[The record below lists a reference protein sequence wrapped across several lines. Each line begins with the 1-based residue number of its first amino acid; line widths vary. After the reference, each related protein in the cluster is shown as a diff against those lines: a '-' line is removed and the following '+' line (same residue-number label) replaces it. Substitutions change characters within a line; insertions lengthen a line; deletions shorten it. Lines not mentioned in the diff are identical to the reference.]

1 LPAVV
6 LAVVAC
12 FLNEERLLP
21 RFLASL
27 AAQTRPPDELLLVD
41 DGSDDGSVAL
51 AHEFASQHPWAR
63 LVERP
68 RRPPERDRLASAA
81 ELRAFQEAV
90 PLIAADWELVCKMDA
105 DLELQPQH
113 IEQVVRAFEDD
124 PRLGVTGAY
133 LAVET
138 PAGPVREDHPPHHV
152 RGPNKFYRRP
162 CFEQVFP
169 LAPILGWDTT
179 DELAARAGG
188 WDTRALVLA
197 GGDSLHL
204 RPTGEHGGSLR
215 AFRRHGVCAWGFGA
229 HPAYVAAGAVSRMRR
244 RPWVLGG
251 VQYFAGWL
259 GAALRRLPRADE
271 RSRAQA
277 RREELAAL
285 RSLSRRAG
293 GRSAGAGPRAG
304 TGSR

>member
-1 LPAVV
+1 MV

-12 FLNEERLLP
+12 FLNEERHLP

-27 AAQTRPPDELLLVD
+27 AAQTRPPDQLLLVD
-41 DGSDDGSVAL
+41 DGSSDGSVAL
-51 AHEFASQHPWAR
+51 AHAFAVDHPWVR

-68 RRPPERDRLASAA
+68 RRPPERDRLATAA

-90 PLIAADWELVCKMDA
+90 PLVDVDWDVVCKMDA
-105 DLELQPQH
+105 DLELRPTH
-113 IEQVVRAFEDD
+113 IEQVMRAFADD
-124 PRLGVTGAY
+124 DRLGVTGAY

-138 PAGPVREDHPPHHV
+138 PEGPVREEHAEHHV
-152 RGPNKFYRRP
+152 RGPNKFYRRA

-179 DELAARAGG
+179 DELAARAAG
-188 WDTRALVLA
+188 WHTRALALT

-229 HPAYVAAGAVSRMRR
+229 HPAYVVVGALSRMRR

-251 VQYFAGWL
+251 LHYLAGWL

-277 RREELAAL
+277 RREELARL
-285 RSLSRRAG
+285 KVVSRRAA
-293 GRSAGAGPRAG
+293 GRSAGAGPPAG